1 MEQMDIINV
10 TRDGIKIL
18 MLISAPMMI
27 TALVVGLSVS
37 LVQALTQ
44 IQEQTLSF
52 VPKITSMLIV
62 MMLALPYM
70 LQTLQDFNAELFTR
84 IENIEA
90 GGNE

>member
-1 MEQMDIINV
+1 
-10 TRDGIKIL
+10 
-18 MLISAPMMI
+18 
-27 TALVVGLSVS
+27 
-37 LVQALTQ
+37 VQALTQ